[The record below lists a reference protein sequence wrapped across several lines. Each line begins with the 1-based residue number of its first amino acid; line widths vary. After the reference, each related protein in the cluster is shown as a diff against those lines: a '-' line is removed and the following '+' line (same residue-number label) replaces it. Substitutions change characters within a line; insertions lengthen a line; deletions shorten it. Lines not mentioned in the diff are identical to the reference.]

1 MSNPTHIS
9 SIRAAREKGRP
20 MLAVLIDPGKTD
32 RAGMEALLQKASS
45 CAVDFFFVGGST
57 SRPAEFAETV
67 HLLKALQNVPVI
79 LFPGNE
85 LHISSEADGLLL
97 LSLISGR
104 NPELLIGKHVAAANA
119 LVRSGLEII
128 PTGYLL
134 VESGRLTSVAYMSHT
149 LPVPRDKSD
158 IAVATALAGQLL
170 GMQLIYLEAGSGAE
184 WPVPAEMIKAV
195 RARLDVPLI
204 VGGGI
209 TTVEHF
215 KTALTAGADLVVVG
229 NALEKNPAFLSD
241 LSDCLLE
248 HIREGSRFFGKEQSR
263 D

>member
-1 MSNPTHIS
+1 MAKANQLT

-32 RAGMEALLQKASS
+32 RAGIDTLLQKASA

-57 SRPAEFAETV
+57 SRPEEFSETV
-67 HLLKALQNVPVI
+67 HLLKAVQHIPVV

-119 LVRSGLEII
+119 LVKSGLEII

-149 LPVPRDKSD
+149 LPIPRDKSD
-158 IAVATALAGQLL
+158 IALATSLAGQLL

-184 WPVPAEMIKAV
+184 QPVPAEMIRAV
-195 RARLDVPLI
+195 RTQLEVPLI

-215 KTALTAGADLVVVG
+215 KTALDAGADLVVVG
-229 NALEKNPAFLSD
+229 NALEKNPAFLND
-241 LSDCLLE
+241 LSNCLLE
-248 HIREGSRFFGKEQSR
+248 HIRVHSRFFGKEHTR

>member
-1 MSNPTHIS
+1 
-9 SIRAAREKGRP
+9 
-20 MLAVLIDPGKTD
+20 
-32 RAGMEALLQKASS
+32 
-45 CAVDFFFVGGST
+45 
-57 SRPAEFAETV
+57 
-67 HLLKALQNVPVI
+67 
-79 LFPGNE
+79 
-85 LHISSEADGLLL
+85 
-97 LSLISGR
+97 
-104 NPELLIGKHVAAANA
+104 
-119 LVRSGLEII
+119 
-128 PTGYLL
+128 
-134 VESGRLTSVAYMSHT
+134 

-209 TTVEHF
+209 TTVEQF